1 MISLSLISG
10 LCLAISLELCKK
22 KQASRTRTRQKQG
35 KVVTGKILQLWFN
48 FYKPEILLSVMVIFA
63 IVQME
68 FMLMNQSMLEKALG
82 VKILEKM
89 VGVTSAHFSFRI
101 SEQAATLAAK

>member
-22 KQASRTRTRQKQG
+22 QASRTRTRQKQG
-35 KVVTGKILQLWFN
+35 EVVTGSGKILQLWFN

-68 FMLMNQSMLEKALG
+68 FMLMNQSLG
-82 VKILEKM
+82 VKI
-89 VGVTSAHFSFRI
+89 
-101 SEQAATLAAK
+101 